1 MFATVVDQDE
11 EIKKIFYQKIKEKI
25 ERERRNVEEN
35 DDSGFF
41 AWLFGNTAVDHY
53 NAKRSHDDS
62 KGSSGE
68 GELENQMWL
77 LLSGDS
83 FILPNYVLEPKKDV
97 FIQIDY
103 IVINLKGI
111 FLIEVKTW
119 SGSFLASDKV
129 WKMKQGK
136 QWIPVGNPS
145 KQHKRHFEL
154 FNLWLQNN
162 IPGLY
167 PNIKECIYPVIVLK
181 RVDWIQAKYSTIPV
195 VSGAS
200 GFIDF
205 VIEKER
211 GKLTPEMVETIVE
224 KLRTAKPYEEKAKVE
239 NIKYKEGRTKY
250 DKKYVRIYGTKE
262 EADKIAENYRSKH
275 KITNVHQD
283 KSNPN
288 IFFFYIEDTT
298 N

>member
-11 EIKKIFYQKIKEKI
+11 EIKKIFYQNIKEKI
-25 ERERRNVEEN
+25 ERERQNVEKN

-41 AWLFGNTAVDHY
+41 AWLFGNTAVDRY
-53 NAKRSHDDS
+53 NAKRYHDDS
-62 KGSSGE
+62 RGSGGE
-68 GELENQMWL
+68 KELENQMWL
-77 LLSGDS
+77 LLPSDS
-83 FILPNYVLEPKKDV
+83 FILPDYVLEPKKDV
-97 FIQIDY
+97 FIQLDH

-119 SGSFLASDKV
+119 SGSFLANDKE
-129 WKMKQGK
+129 WKMRQGN
-136 QWIPVGNPS
+136 QWVHVNNPS

-154 FNLWLQNN
+154 FNFWLQKN
-162 IPGLY
+162 IPELY
-167 PNIKECIYPVIVLK
+167 PNIRECIYPVIVLK
-181 RVDWIQAKYSTIPV
+181 RVDWIQAKYSTISV

-205 VIEKER
+205 ILDKER
-211 GKLTPEMVETIVE
+211 GKLTSEMVDTIVE
-224 KLRTAKPYEEKAKVE
+224 KLRTAKPYEENAKVE
-239 NIKYKEGRTKY
+239 NIKYKEGITKY
-250 DKKYVRIYGTKE
+250 GKKYVRIDGTRE
-262 EADKIAENYRSKH
+262 EANKIAENYRANH